1 MFERLVVAVD
11 HSAAS
16 LALAHAIK
24 GMAALGTKDVLL
36 LQCITINDL
45 TPYSLTYT
53 LEYLEKNLEQLKQ
66 ILTDSGFDVQ
76 TRIVPGSPR
85 SEAYRIAIREHYSA
99 IVTGAQ
105 KHAAVDPLFGG
116 LAYDLIY
123 HAPKPVL
130 IARISD
136 STDTPID
143 FGAHVLLP
151 TDFSDNAELAYEQLQ
166 ALVKCGARRVTLL
179 HVQDQSRIG
188 KTLQDKL
195 GEYNEIDG
203 RRLEGMKQKLEAMG
217 AEVQALIRFGSPSV
231 ETLKTI
237 SELNVSL
244 VVMGSQGRGFVQELF
259 LGSVSHNIARH
270 SEASVLLIPARK
282 HMVP

>member
-11 HSAAS
+11 HSMAS
-16 LALAHAIK
+16 YALAHAIK
-24 GMAALGTKDVLL
+24 GMAAMGTKDVLL
-36 LQCITINDL
+36 LQCITVSDL
-45 TPYSLTYT
+45 TPISLTYT
-53 LEYLEKNLEQLKQ
+53 LEYLEKNLEELKRL
-66 ILTDSGFDVQ
+66 LTDCGFDVE

-105 KHAAVDPLFGG
+105 KHSAVEPLFGG
-116 LAYDLIY
+116 LAYDLIH

-130 IARISD
+130 IVRISD
-136 STDTPID
+136 SAAASIT

-151 TDFSDNAELAYEQLQ
+151 TDFSDNAMLAFEQLMS
-166 ALVKCGARRVTLL
+166 LTKYGVRRVTLL

-188 KTLQDKL
+188 KALQEKL

-203 RRLEGMKQKLEAMG
+203 RRLEDMRKKLEECG
-217 AEVQALIRFGSPSV
+217 TEVQTLIRFGSPSV

-237 SELNVSL
+237 HELGVSL

-259 LGSVSHNIARH
+259 LGSVSHNVARH
-270 SEASVLLIPARK
+270 SDASVLLIPARK
-282 HMVP
+282 HLAP

>member
-16 LALAHAIK
+16 LALAHAVQ

-36 LQCITINDL
+36 LQCITVSDL
-45 TPYSLTYT
+45 TPISLTYT
-53 LEYLEKNLEQLKQ
+53 LEYLEKNLEELKS
-66 ILTDSGFDVQ
+66 ILMDSGFNVE

-99 IVTGAQ
+99 IVTGAR
-105 KHAAVDPLFGG
+105 KHAAVEPLFGG
-116 LAYDLIY
+116 LAFDMIH

-130 IARISD
+130 IVRISNCM
-136 STDTPID
+136 TAPVD
-143 FGAHVLLP
+143 FSAHVLLP
-151 TDFSDNAELAYEQLQ
+151 TDFSDNAELAFSQLT

-188 KTLQDKL
+188 KALEEKL
-195 GEYNEIDG
+195 GEYNDIDG
-203 RRLEGMKQKLEAMG
+203 RRLEQMKQKLEELG
-217 AEVQALIRFGSPSV
+217 AEVQTLIRFGSPSV

-237 SELNVSL
+237 HELNVSL

-270 SEASVLLIPARK
+270 SDASVLLIPARK
-282 HMVP
+282 HMAP

>member
-16 LALAHAIK
+16 LALAHAVQ

-36 LQCITINDL
+36 LQCITVSDL
-45 TPYSLTYT
+45 TPILLTYT
-53 LEYLEKNLEQLKQ
+53 LEYLEKNLKELKS
-66 ILTDSGFDVQ
+66 ILMDSGFNVE

-99 IVTGAQ
+99 IVTGAR
-105 KHAAVDPLFGG
+105 KHAAVEPLFGG
-116 LAYDLIY
+116 LAFDMIH

-130 IARISD
+130 IVRISNCM
-136 STDTPID
+136 TAPVD

-151 TDFSDNAELAYEQLQ
+151 TDFSDNAELAFSQLT

-188 KTLQDKL
+188 KALEEKL
-195 GEYNEIDG
+195 GEYNDIDG
-203 RRLEGMKQKLEAMG
+203 RRLEQMKQKLEELG
-217 AEVQALIRFGSPSV
+217 AEVQTLIRFGSPSV

-237 SELNVSL
+237 RELNVSL

-270 SEASVLLIPARK
+270 SDASVLLIPARK
-282 HMVP
+282 HMAP